1 MSDYDELLDKA
12 ARKKRGIFSPPAKG
26 VTIKPSCKGD

>member
-12 ARKKRGIFSPPAKG
+12 ARKNGAYEPPAKV
-26 VTIKPSCKGD
+26 VTLKPSCKGD